1 MSYGYGGIFHDVK
14 QVWAGG
20 LTYDKMV
27 ERTKTIKPYR
37 GGLDNAYPMG
47 WRQYSRRHFRAN
59 KDGSF
64 SIYYKNRESVDVV
77 ESGNFKEGWDRE
89 SLTKWVDRQHLATV
103 YPDNT
108 FEIRQH
114 LGQGDST
121 YMTEAFGYWFQS
133 CGARGGTIAWSPQGK
148 AMHPIFKGLRLHL
161 DSDKKVSG
169 ETVTPY
175 TVFQRRVNRK
185 LANEAIAKYD
195 QFLNVAPV
203 MVGAMSKDGLLETM
217 RDLVDEGLFNKKEPN
232 ESSMSHFDK
241 LVQSHRLVDAACL
254 FMLANNIHHIVY
266 SAFHETRPSLGGY
279 WGYNDTAEREASF
292 FKMRLEQAFKDV
304 FKPSIIKA
312 NNAFNL
318 KELKAGTILP
328 KSKWGY
334 IIESDGAPVIRV

>member
-1 MSYGYGGIFHDVK
+1 MSYGYGNIFNDVS

-20 LTYDKMV
+20 LTYDKLV
-27 ERTKTIKPYR
+27 ERTKSIKPYR
-37 GGLDNAYPMG
+37 GGLNNAYPMG
-47 WRQYSRRHFRAN
+47 WREYSRRHFRAN

-64 SIYYKNRESVDVV
+64 SIYYKNREQVDVV
-77 ESGNFKEGWDRE
+77 ESGNFKEGWDKE
-89 SLTKWVDRQHLATV
+89 SMIKWVDRAHLATV

-108 FEIRQH
+108 FEIRQS

-121 YMTEAFGYWFQS
+121 YMSEAFGYWFQY
-133 CGARGGTIAWSPQGK
+133 CGARGGTIVWDK
-148 AMHPIFKGLRLHL
+148 AGHMHPIFKGIRLHL
-161 DSDKKVSG
+161 DPVKKKSG

-175 TVFQRRVNRK
+175 KVFQRRVNRK

-195 QFLNVAPV
+195 QFLNVSPV
-203 MVGAMSKDGLLETM
+203 MIGAMHKDGVLETM
-217 RDLVDEGLFNKKEPN
+217 RDLVQEGLFDALNPP
-232 ESSMSHFDK
+232 SSMVHFDK

-266 SAFHETRPSLGGY
+266 SALHTTKPSLGGY
-279 WGYNDTAEREASF
+279 WGSNETPEREVAF
-292 FKMRLEQAFKDV
+292 FKSRLETAYEHQ

-318 KELKAGTILP
+318 KELEVGTILP

-334 IIESDGAPVIRV
+334 IIESNGAPVIRL

>member
-1 MSYGYGGIFHDVK
+1 MSYGYGGIFNDVK

-27 ERTKTIKPYR
+27 ERTKSLKPYR
-37 GGLDNAYPMG
+37 GGLNNAYPMG
-47 WRQYSRRHFRAN
+47 WREYSRRHFRAN

-108 FEIRQH
+108 FEIRHH

-121 YMTEAFGYWFQS
+121 YMTEALGYWFQLCS
-133 CGARGGTIAWSPQGK
+133 ARGGTIAWNRAGH
-148 AMHPIFKGLRLHL
+148 MHPIFKGMRLHL
-161 DSDKKVSG
+161 DPDKRKLG

-185 LANEAIAKYD
+185 LANEALAKYD
-195 QFLNVAPV
+195 EFLKVAPV
-203 MVGAMSKDGLLETM
+203 MTNAMSKDGIMETIK
-217 RDLVDEGLFNKKEPN
+217 DLVNDKTFDRKDPQ
-232 ESSMSHFDK
+232 SSMANFDK
-241 LVQSHRLVDAACL
+241 LVQSHRLVDAAVL

-266 SAFHETRPSLGGY
+266 SAFHETKPHLSGY
-279 WGYNDTAEREASF
+279 WGSTNTPEREVELFNMHLNQSLKDL
-292 FKMRLEQAFKDV
+292 FKRSV
-304 FKPSIIKA
+304 IKA

-328 KSKWGY
+328 KSKWGF
-334 IIESDGAPVIRV
+334 IIESNGAPVVRL

>member
-1 MSYGYGGIFHDVK
+1 MTYGFGNIFNDVR

-37 GGLDNAYPMG
+37 GGVGNAYPMG
-47 WRQYSRRHFRAN
+47 WREYSRRHFRAN

-77 ESGNFKEGWDRE
+77 ESGNFKEGWDKE
-89 SLTKWVDRQHLATV
+89 SLTKWVDHCHLATV

-121 YMTEAFGYWFQS
+121 YMSEAFGYWFQS
-133 CGARGGTIAWSPQGK
+133 CGARGGTIAWNK
-148 AMHPIFKGLRLHL
+148 AGHMHPIFKGMRLHL
-161 DSDKKVSG
+161 DHAKKVMG

-175 TVFQRRVNRK
+175 TTFQRRVNRK
-185 LANEAIAKYD
+185 LANEALGKYD
-195 QFLNVAPV
+195 HFLKVAPV
-203 MVGAMSKDGLLETM
+203 MIGAMHQDGLLETM
-217 RDLVDEGLFNKKEPN
+217 RDLVQEGIFNKKEPN
-232 ESSMSHFDK
+232 DSSMVHFDK

-254 FMLANNIHHIVY
+254 FMLANNVHHVAY
-266 SAFHETRPSLGGY
+266 SAFHETKPCLGGY
-279 WGYNDTAEREASF
+279 WGSNDSPEREAAF
-292 FKMRLEQAFKDV
+292 FKMRLEQAFKDI

-312 NNAFNL
+312 HDAFNL
-318 KELKAGTILP
+318 KELKAGTVLP

-334 IIESDGAPVIRV
+334 IIKSDGEPVIRL

>member
-1 MSYGYGGIFHDVK
+1 
-14 QVWAGG
+14 
-20 LTYDKMV
+20 
-27 ERTKTIKPYR
+27 
-37 GGLDNAYPMG
+37 MG

-59 KDGSF
+59 KDGTF
-64 SIYYKNRESVDVV
+64 SIYYKNRETVDVV
-77 ESGNFKEGWDRE
+77 ESGNFKEGWDKE
-89 SLTKWVDRQHLATV
+89 SMIRWVDHAHLATV

-108 FEIRQH
+108 FEIRH
-114 LGQGDST
+114 PLGQGDST
-121 YMTEAFGYWFQS
+121 YMTEALGYWFQF
-133 CGARGGTIAWSPQGK
+133 CGARDGTIAWSPQGK

-175 TVFQRRVNRK
+175 TTFQRRVNRK

-334 IIESDGAPVIRV
+334 IIESDGAPVVRL

>member
-1 MSYGYGGIFHDVK
+1 MSYGYGGIFNDIK

-27 ERTKTIKPYR
+27 ERTKSIKPYR
-37 GGLDNAYPMG
+37 GGLSNAYPMG
-47 WRQYSRRHFRAN
+47 WREYSRRHFRAN

-89 SLTKWVDRQHLATV
+89 SLTRWVDRQHLATV

-133 CGARGGTIAWSPQGK
+133 CGARGGTIAWTK
-148 AMHPIFKGLRLHL
+148 AGHMHPIFKGMRLHL
-161 DSDKKVSG
+161 DPAKKALG

-175 TVFQRRVNRK
+175 TTFQRRVNRK

-279 WGYNDTAEREASF
+279 WGGNDSPEREASF

>member
-1 MSYGYGGIFHDVK
+1 MSYGFGNIFNDVS

-27 ERTKTIKPYR
+27 ERTKTVKPYR
-37 GGLDNAYPMG
+37 GGLGNAYPMG
-47 WRQYSRRHFRAN
+47 WREYSRRHFRAN

-77 ESGNFKEGWDRE
+77 ESGNFKEGWDKE
-89 SLTKWVDRQHLATV
+89 SLTRWVDRQHLATV

-121 YMTEAFGYWFQS
+121 YMSEALGYWFQS
-133 CGARGGTIAWSPQGK
+133 CGARGGTIAWTK
-148 AMHPIFKGLRLHL
+148 AGHMHPIFKGMRLHL
-161 DSDKKVSG
+161 DPAKKVLG

-185 LANEAIAKYD
+185 LANEALAKYD

-203 MVGAMSKDGLLETM
+203 MVGAMNKDGLLETM
-217 RDLVDEGLFNKKEPN
+217 RDLLDEGMFSKENP
-232 ESSMSHFDK
+232 ERGMQSFDK
-241 LVQSHRLVDAACL
+241 LVQSSRLVDAACL
-254 FMLANNIHHIVY
+254 FMLANNVHHLIY
-266 SAFHETRPSLGGY
+266 SAFHETKPSLGGY
-279 WGYNDTAEREASF
+279 WGSTDSPEREAAF
-292 FKMRLEQAFKDV
+292 FTTRLEGALKDL
-304 FKPSIIKA
+304 FKPSVIKA
-312 NNAFNL
+312 HDAFNL

-334 IIESDGAPVIRV
+334 IIKSDGAPVIRL

>member
-1 MSYGYGGIFHDVK
+1 MSYGYGNIFNDVS

-37 GGLDNAYPMG
+37 GGLSNAYPMG
-47 WRQYSRRHFRAN
+47 WREYSRRHFRAN

-77 ESGNFKEGWDRE
+77 ESGNFKEGWDKE
-89 SLTKWVDRQHLATV
+89 SLTKWVDHCHLATV

-121 YMTEAFGYWFQS
+121 YMSEAFGYWFQS
-133 CGARGGTIAWSPQGK
+133 CGARGGTIAWNRVGH
-148 AMHPIFKGLRLHL
+148 MHPIFKGMRLHL
-161 DSDKKVSG
+161 DPEKKRSG

-175 TVFQRRVNRK
+175 TTFQRRVNRK
-185 LANEAIAKYD
+185 LAQEALGKYD
-195 QFLNVAPV
+195 EFLKVAPV
-203 MVGAMSKDGLLETM
+203 MTGAMSKEGIMETIK
-217 RDLVDEGLFNKKEPN
+217 DLVNDKT
-232 ESSMSHFDK
+232 FDRK
-241 LVQSHRLVDAACL
+241 NPETAMANFERLVQSHRLVDAAVL
-254 FMLANNIHHIVY
+254 FMLANNVHHVIY
-266 SAFHETRPSLGGY
+266 SAFHETRPHLGGY
-279 WGYNDTAEREASF
+279 WGSSHSPEREVELF
-292 FKMRLEQAFKDV
+292 NVHLKQALSDV

-312 NNAFNL
+312 FNAFDL
-318 KELKAGTILP
+318 KELKAGTVLP

-334 IIESDGAPVIRV
+334 IIKSDGTPVIRL

>member
-1 MSYGYGGIFHDVK
+1 MTYGFGNIFNDVR

-37 GGLDNAYPMG
+37 GGLGNAYPMG
-47 WRQYSRRHFRAN
+47 WREYSRRHFRAN

-64 SIYYKNRESVDVV
+64 SIYYKNRETVDVV
-77 ESGNFKEGWDRE
+77 ESGNFKEGWDKE
-89 SLTKWVDRQHLATV
+89 SMIKWCDFAHLATV

-121 YMTEAFGYWFQS
+121 YMSEAFGYWFQS
-133 CGARGGTIAWSPQGK
+133 CGARGGTIAWDK
-148 AMHPIFKGLRLHL
+148 AGHMHPIFKGMRLHL
-161 DSDKKVSG
+161 DHAKKVMG

-175 TVFQRRVNRK
+175 TTFQRRVNRK
-185 LANEAIAKYD
+185 LANEALGKYD
-195 QFLNVAPV
+195 EFLKVAPV
-203 MVGAMSKDGLLETM
+203 MTGAMNKEGIMETIK
-217 RDLVDEGLFNKKEPN
+217 DLVNDKT
-232 ESSMSHFDK
+232 FDRK
-241 LVQSHRLVDAACL
+241 NPETAMANFERLVQSHRLVDAAVL
-254 FMLANNIHHIVY
+254 FMLANNVHHVIY
-266 SAFHETRPSLGGY
+266 SAFHETRPHLGGY
-279 WGYNDTAEREASF
+279 WGSSHTPEREVELF
-292 FKMRLEQAFKDV
+292 NMHLKQALSEV

-312 NNAFNL
+312 FNAFDL

-334 IIESDGAPVIRV
+334 IIKSDGVPVVRL